1 MKCLLCGQRKG
12 KRFCPA
18 KNALICASCCGTK
31 RIVEIDCPSNCVYL
45 REGQGHEA
53 RQKYNRQFQTLDPG
67 QQRLLLQVGE
77 QFPDVLLSLEAV
89 LAAAARSRRYLSDQN
104 ALQAVAV
111 LLQDYETENKG
122 VLYERKAGSLDAQT
136 LVDALREEIEK
147 RRSNFEPGVRHLDV
161 AGVLGCLTV
170 IRLDID
176 YHLAQKTSHS
186 YLEFL
191 MRSYPDAG
199 RGQPPS
205 QSRLILP

>member
-18 KNALICASCCGTK
+18 KNALICAFCCGTK
-31 RIVEIDCPSNCVYL
+31 RVVEIDCPPNCVYL

-53 RQKYNRQFQTLDPG
+53 RQKYTRQFQALDPG

-89 LAAAARSRRYLSDQN
+89 LASAARSRRYLSDHD
-104 ALQAVAV
+104 AREAVGV

-136 LVDALREEIEK
+136 LVDALRQEIET

-161 AGVLGCLTV
+161 AGILGCLTV
-170 IRLDID
+170 MSFDLD
-176 YHLAQKTSHS
+176 YHLAQKTSHG

-199 RGQPPS
+199 RDQPPS

>member
-31 RIVEIDCPSNCVYL
+31 RVVEIDCPSDCVYL
-45 REGQGHEA
+45 REGLEHEA
-53 RQKYNRQFQTLDPG
+53 RQKYDRQFQALDPG
-67 QQRLLLQVGE
+67 QQRLVVQVGE
-77 QFPDVLLSLEAV
+77 QFPDVLTSLEAI
-89 LAAAARSRRYLSDQN
+89 LAAAARSRRYLSDRD
-104 ALQAVAV
+104 ALEAVAL

-136 LVDALREEIEK
+136 LVDALREEIEA
-147 RRSNFEPGVRHLDV
+147 RRSDFEPGVRHLDV
-161 AGVLGCLTV
+161 AGILGCLTV
-170 IRLDID
+170 IRFDID

-191 MRSYPDAG
+191 MGSYPDAG
-199 RGQPPS
+199 RDQPQS

>member
-18 KNALICASCCGTK
+18 KNTLICASCCGTK
-31 RIVEIDCPSNCVYL
+31 RVVEIDCPSNCVYL
-45 REGQGHEA
+45 REGQQHEA
-53 RQKYNRQFQTLDPG
+53 RQKYNRQFQALDPG

-77 QFPDVLLSLEAV
+77 QFPDVLVSLETV
-89 LAAAARSRRYLSDQN
+89 LAAAARSRRYLSDHA

-136 LVDALREEIEK
+136 LVDALREGIER
-147 RRSNFEPGVRHLDV
+147 RRSNFEPGVRHLNV
-161 AGVLGCLTV
+161 AGILGCLTV

-176 YHLAQKTSHS
+176 YHLAQQASHG

-191 MRSYPDAG
+191 MRSYPEAG
-199 RGQPPS
+199 RDQPPS
-205 QSRLILP
+205 HSRLILP